1 MSALRTVAVLGVGR
15 AGLQHARAAA
25 AVGLEI
31 CAFTSRTVDSER
43 AQAFAA
49 EFPGARRFNL
59 DDAELC
65 SAADLLVVALP
76 PDVTHDTVPFLA
88 KNGSRLLVEKP
99 LALSTSRI
107 EEIARIATQSGCKVT
122 VGYNRRLYPAVLRL
136 REVLTSDPPRTAEVT
151 IVEDLDFIKRT
162 KGGALT
168 GGYLRHG
175 ASTHMLDLS
184 LFLFGQQR
192 ITRLRANPSR
202 DAGGFFDYNL
212 TSTSD
217 CDTLVTTTIDAGNRS
232 RRGIRIVTESGR
244 EVRLSPLE
252 SLYLGP
258 APNPVASGA
267 KTKAASLERP
277 TSYVD
282 SFNDQLRLVARDE
295 VSQLHGIKDSLALS
309 MFVER
314 LELASRGSQ
323 HG

>member
-1 MSALRTVAVLGVGR
+1 MSALRTVAILGVGR
-15 AGLQHARAAA
+15 AGLQHAQAAA
-25 AVGLEI
+25 AVGLEV
-31 CAFTSRTVDSER
+31 CAFTSRTVNSER

-65 SAADLLVVALP
+65 TAADLLVVALP

-88 KNGSRLLVEKP
+88 KNGRRLLVEKP

-107 EEIARIATQSGCKVT
+107 EEIARIAMSSGCKVT

-151 IVEDLDFIKRT
+151 IVEDLDFISRT
-162 KGGALT
+162 KGAALT

-192 ITRLRANPSR
+192 ITRLHATPAR
-202 DAGGFFDYNL
+202 DARGFFDYEV

-217 CDTLVTTTIDAGNRS
+217 RDTLVTTTIDAGNRS

-244 EVRLSPLE
+244 ELRLSPLE
-252 SLYLGP
+252 NLYLGP
-258 APNPVASGA
+258 VLNPSVSGA
-267 KTKAASLERP
+267 ETMESSFERP

-282 SFNDQLRLVARDE
+282 SFIDQLKLVVKDE
-295 VSQLHGIKDSLALS
+295 VSQLHGVKDSLVLS
-309 MFVER
+309 RFVER
-314 LELASRGSQ
+314 LELASRGPE